1 MRPIEIRSVQS
12 PRAADPSPAPAA
24 RARPASRPAGEV
36 AVEVVRSSLF
46 AAQQPP
52 VDAERVEALRQAI
65 ASGTYALSPADIAT
79 AMIELAGEWE
89 NRP

>member
-12 PRAADPSPAPAA
+12 PRAADPSPAPTS
-24 RARPASRPAGEV
+24 RERPAGRRAGDV

-52 VDAERVEALRQAI
+52 IDAEKVATIRQAI
-65 ASGTYALSPADIAT
+65 ATGAYALSPADIAG
-79 AMIELAGEWE
+79 AMIALANEWE
-89 NRP
+89 QRP